1 MKDFILW
8 LVHVFYRDASSE
20 THLTP
25 SEEEAK
31 KVFESAKL
39 KGATVALAKV
49 VEIYVGWD
57 E

>member
-8 LVHVFYRDASSE
+8 LVHVFYRDASTE

-25 SEEEAK
+25 SEDEARL
-31 KVFESAKL
+31 VYESAKL
-39 KGATVALAKV
+39 KGATVAIAKV
-49 VEIYVGWD
+49 TEIHVGWD